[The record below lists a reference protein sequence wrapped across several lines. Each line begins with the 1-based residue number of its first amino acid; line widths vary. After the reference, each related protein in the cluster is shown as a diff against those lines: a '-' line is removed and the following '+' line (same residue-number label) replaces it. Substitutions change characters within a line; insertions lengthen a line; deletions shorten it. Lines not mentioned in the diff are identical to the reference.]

1 MIDINELQKKWTK
14 CMLYLSIALVI
25 VFFTGEILLYSL
37 LAPIDIIKTSLIKVI
52 VHQSINVVLVLITY
66 FILKSK
72 KLPDYTKAL
81 IPLATIF
88 LICIN
93 FVFNHYYYP
102 SAIIALSIPVLLSIL
117 YTDQKLTHK
126 MIILCTALTIAVSI
140 IVLVLNINDVGFYDD
155 YVVNIVIVDTI
166 ILFLII
172 SAATMVK
179 MEHKRHELLTES
191 IRQRNYY
198 YTQAR
203 IDELTKTHNRNAYTN
218 KIKRLVEHKERFCI
232 AIVDIDKFKIVND
245 KYGHK
250 AGDNV
255 LAYLGSLLNRINS
268 ETIYTARYGGEEFVV
283 IFLNDDTEHAKQ
295 VLEKLKN
302 KFSSKQFEELDNTTV
317 TFSAGIAKKTKI
329 DDETTIF
336 NKADEALYKA
346 KDTGRNKICIF
357 KQ

>member
-37 LAPIDIIKTSLIKVI
+37 LAPINIIKTSLVKII
-52 VHQSINVVLVLITY
+52 IHQSINILFVLITY
-66 FILKSK
+66 LILKSK
-72 KLPDYTKAL
+72 KLSDYRKAL
-81 IPLATIF
+81 IPLVTIF
-88 LICIN
+88 LISMN

-102 SAIIALSIPVLLSIL
+102 SAIIALAIPVLLSIL
-117 YTDQKLTHK
+117 YTEPKLTHI
-126 MIILCTALTIAVSI
+126 MIAICTLLTIVVSA
-140 IVLVLNINDVGFYDD
+140 IVLFLNINDVGFYDD

-166 ILFLII
+166 LLFLII

-179 MEHKRHELLTES
+179 MEHKRDELLTES

-203 IDELTKTHNRNAYTN
+203 IDELTKTHNRTAYTN
-218 KIKRLVEHKERFCI
+218 RIKKLVAHKERFCI
-232 AIVDIDKFKIVND
+232 AIVDIDKFKVVND

-255 LAYLGSLLNRINS
+255 LAYLGSLLNKINS

-283 IFLNDDTEHAKQ
+283 IFLNDDTKHAKQ

-302 KFSSKQFEELDNTTV
+302 KFSSKQFEELDNNTV

-329 DDETTIF
+329 DDETTVF
-336 NKADEALYKA
+336 NKADEALYTA
-346 KDTGRNKICIF
+346 KNTGRDKICVF